1 MDDAS
6 ERHLNIH
13 FTPEIMAGVYA
24 NFANVSHSP
33 YEFTITFARVDHEV
47 EEEEVPGVVVARVN
61 LSPRFMQ
68 ELIEAM
74 EDNYSKWRT
83 REGIKNLPEFDG
95 ESDDDYG
102 GEEAEDGEEEARAT
116 GILSIPGGWSNS
128 AHTTHRGGAGLERL
142 VTASRRCSAS
152 IPA

>member
-1 MDDAS
+1 MEDAPS

-61 LSPRFMQ
+61 LSARFMQ

-74 EDNYSKWRT
+74 EDNYSKWKT
-83 REGIKNLPEFDG
+83 REGIKNLPEF
-95 ESDDDYG
+95 EG
-102 GEEAEDGEEEARAT
+102 GPPSHAPA
-116 GILSIPGGWSNS
+116 
-128 AHTTHRGGAGLERL
+128 
-142 VTASRRCSAS
+142 RRCGLRRPVAGRPQAAPVGLGLD
-152 IPA
+152 PA